1 MYETGALPETDS
13 LQVSLRYGVRT
24 DGRRARA
31 LRTGTRLE
39 YDGSVFEKQ
48 NVSVH
53 NGRPLADRFG
63 LDREGFEFVR
73 RDTAVRDFFGPQELE
88 KVYYPEVVNL
98 VQQVTGA
105 QRVVVF
111 DHTLR
116 SGDEATR
123 ERLQIREPV
132 NAIHNDYTEQSA
144 PQRLRDLLPAEADTL
159 LQGRFQIVQVWRPI
173 NVPAQRSPLALC
185 DASTIADDD
194 LILTELHYE
203 DRIGEIYHIGYNP
216 AHRWFYF
223 PDMQPDEAL
232 VFKVY
237 DSVRD
242 GRARYTAHG
251 AFVHPSA
258 PATAP
263 PRQSIEVRTMTF
275 FPPDA

>member
-1 MYETGALPETDS
+1 MKDTGTMPHTGS
-13 LQVSLRYGVRT
+13 LQAVLRYGVRT
-24 DGRRARA
+24 GGRRTRA

-39 YDGSVFEKQ
+39 YEDGRFEKKT
-48 NVSVH
+48 VAVRD
-53 NGRPLADRFG
+53 GRSLADRFS
-63 LDREGFEFVR
+63 LDREGFEFVQHG
-73 RDTAVRDFFGPQELE
+73 TGVRDFFDPDQLE
-88 KVYYPEVVNL
+88 AVYYPEVEML
-98 VQQVTGA
+98 VKQVTGA
-105 QRVVVF
+105 SRVLIF

-116 SGDEATR
+116 SGDEEMR

-132 NAIHNDYTEQSA
+132 NAMHNDYTECSA
-144 PQRLRDLLPAEADTL
+144 PQRVRDLLPDEADAL

-173 NVPAQRSPLALC
+173 NVPAQRSPLAIC

-203 DRIGEIYHIGYNP
+203 DRVGEIYHLGYNP

-223 PDMQPDEAL
+223 PDMRPDEAL

-237 DSVRD
+237 DSVKD

-258 PATAP
+258 PVTAP

-275 FPPDA
+275 FSSAA

>member
-1 MYETGALPETDS
+1 MNKTGALPETDT
-13 LQVSLRYGVRT
+13 LQVSLRFGVRT
-24 DGRRARA
+24 GGRRARA

-39 YDGSVFEKQ
+39 YDGSVFETQ
-48 NVSVH
+48 NVAVY
-53 NGRPLADRFG
+53 NGRPLANRFC
-63 LDREGFEFVR
+63 LDREGFQFVR
-73 RDTAVRDFFGPQELE
+73 SGTAVRDFFDPQELE
-88 KVYYPEVVNL
+88 KVYYPEVEKL
-98 VQQVTGA
+98 VQDVTGA
-105 QRVVVF
+105 PRVLIF

-116 SGDEATR
+116 SADEATR
-123 ERLQIREPV
+123 EKLQIREPV
-132 NAIHNDYTEQSA
+132 NAMHNDYTEHSA

-185 DASTIADDD
+185 DASTLADDD

-203 DRIGEIYHIGYNP
+203 HRIGEIYHLGYNP

-223 PDMQPDEAL
+223 PDMQPEEAL

-237 DSVRD
+237 DSVTD

-263 PRQSIEVRTMTF
+263 PRQSIEVRAMTF
-275 FPPDA
+275 FPPAA